1 MKTEEKGFMI
11 VMLAVLVGM
20 TVFSVNFSQGSRMLP
35 LFSGIFSAVLLAF
48 LIAMVFSPKLATWYK
63 RIERKAGEDESVPLT
78 VSERRKELRIFSW
91 FIGGTVLVYLIGF
104 IAAIPLFLFLF
115 LRFSAGERWKMS
127 VLLPAIVTAV
137 LYVTFVVILR
147 VPLEGGVFFQ

>member
-11 VMLAVLVGM
+11 IVLAVLVGM
-20 TVFSVNFSQGSRMLP
+20 TVFSLNYSSGSRMLP
-35 LFSGIFSAVLLAF
+35 LVSGIFCSVLLAF

-63 RIERKAGEDESVPLT
+63 RIERKAGADEAAPLT
-78 VSERRKELRIFSW
+78 SSERKKEMRIFLW
-91 FIGGTVLVYLIGF
+91 FIGGTLLVYLIGF

-115 LRFSAGERWKMS
+115 LRFSARESWTMS

-137 LYVTFVVILR
+137 IYVTFVAVLR